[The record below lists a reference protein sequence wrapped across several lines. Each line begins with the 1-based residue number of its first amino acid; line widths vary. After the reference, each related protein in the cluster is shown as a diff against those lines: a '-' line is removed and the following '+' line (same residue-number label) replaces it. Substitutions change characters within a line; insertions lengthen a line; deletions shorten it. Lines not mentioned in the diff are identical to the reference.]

1 MISVH
6 EEFSNEGSI
15 MKIGEE
21 TAELQQVKGNP
32 ESFFTIR
39 RAFLHDFSHLS
50 IYLGMGMS
58 PVLVSR
64 SPSCRSS
71 EFFSVNAFGL
81 GDRKGLGIWQQLLLA
96 RHGFTSRQESVCF
109 QDLSAADR
117 RTDRRSRRTAVVSRS
132 VTRQRS

>member
-6 EEFSNEGSI
+6 EELSNEGSI
-15 MKIGEE
+15 MRIGEE

-58 PVLVSR
+58 PVLV
-64 SPSCRSS
+64 
-71 EFFSVNAFGL
+71 FSLAFVSIVGVPL
-81 GDRKGLGIWQQLLLA
+81 GKRLRFG
-96 RHGFTSRQESVCF
+96 R
-109 QDLSAADR
+109 
-117 RTDRRSRRTAVVSRS
+117 
-132 VTRQRS
+132 